1 MEDMRKYHQYL
12 MRLLSPLMSLM
23 LERGQDMVCRLET
36 EDYIGSIKVRQN
48 LKKSNLR
55 F

>member
-23 LERGQDMVCRLET
+23 LERGQDMVCNVDWRLYRENKSQT
-36 EDYIGSIKVRQN
+36 E
-48 LKKSNLR
+48 